1 MPEQDSKTYK
11 VLDWIILS
19 LFIIFILSLSNSI
32 FINQIGYFGA
42 LLFILVKIFLTRKN
56 QFQKTG
62 LELAFAL
69 YMIAEILSL
78 IFSDYKAEAL
88 THFYK
93 RALLIPVFYTT
104 VTVTD
109 SFKRGKNFFNIFVAA
124 SLITC
129 LVYLAVSVKYYLNN
143 QYVITQ
149 SGPDLVQN
157 PITTSEIIS
166 FTVLF
171 LFAFIINEKTNLKIK
186 LLLYSGF
193 AISLLTLIAT
203 YKRTG
208 WMGVGFGIVLLLII
222 KKKWQI
228 LIPLVILGVILLVTE
243 KNISQ
248 VDIYNFQNSGVS
260 KILSFNTAGRAW
272 NIAPSNDNFV
282 VSDYENGLLFY
293 KDSALIKRYETPGP
307 VISFH
312 QIRENLFLAQLI
324 DTRFLILRKEG
335 EEIKQVNEILSPGE
349 TKSYAVIDEHLYTL
363 DIDSGLTFYNKI
375 ETTVKPIRFPQFKDC
390 KWFFID
396 SSYFFF
402 MSVRTGVT
410 VCLNDGLLPGKELI
424 NKKMGEI
431 GTAWLFNKKLVLGTK
446 DGLKL
451 FTVDQNDLRLDD
463 NLKQLSSVYRIYSD
477 GDILAVLLS
486 NGTIYKMKVS
496 AGSKFEI
503 LAEDKL
509 SPPPTNFNFF
519 NNKLYCTYVNRGRLL
534 SFFDPYLQQNFTR
547 LALWRAGWKMFLDHP
562 LFGVGDIDLAK
573 YYVKYKRPYDK
584 EIHGHLHN
592 NYFHF
597 LATLGL
603 FGFLA
608 LIYLFFKIFKKLGG
622 IYSATKGK
630 PFIASY
636 SLGAIAAF
644 ASILV
649 SGLSEQNFWDQEIT
663 TLIYFTIG
671 LNVAL
676 FIQDKKTAYLLK
688 KKVIKLIYF

>member
-193 AISLLTLIAT
+193 AISILTLIAT

-248 VDIYNFQNSGVS
+248 VDVYNFQNLGVS
-260 KILSFNTAGRAW
+260 KVLSFNTNGRAW
-272 NIAPSNDNFV
+272 NIAPADSDFV

-307 VISFH
+307 VTSFQ
-312 QIRENLFLAQLI
+312 QINENLYLTQLI
-324 DTRFLILRKEG
+324 DTRFLVFREENG
-335 EEIKQVNEILSPGE
+335 ELKRINEILPPGE
-349 TKSYAVIDEHLYTL
+349 TVSYKIVSEHLYTM
-363 DIDSGLTFYNKI
+363 DIDSGLTFYNLI
-375 ETTVKPIRFPQFKDC
+375 ETKVKPIRFPEFKDC
-390 KWFFID
+390 NWFFID

-402 MSVRTGVT
+402 VSVRNGVT
-410 VCLNDGLLPGKELI
+410 MCLNNGSLPGKVI
-424 NKKMGEI
+424 VNKNPSEI
-431 GTAWLFNKKLVLGTK
+431 RTAWLFNKKLIVDTK

-451 FTVDQNDLRLDD
+451 FSVEQNNLNLKD
-463 NLKQLSSVYRIYSD
+463 NLKQLTEIHTINSD
-477 GDILAVLLS
+477 GDMLAVLMG

-496 AGSKFEI
+496 SDPKFEI
-503 LAEDKL
+503 LAEDRL
-509 SPPPTNFNFF
+509 SPPPTNLNFF
-519 NNKLYCTYVNRGRLL
+519 NNKLYTTYVYRGRLL
-534 SFFDPYLQQNFTR
+534 SFFDPYLAVNFTR

-592 NYFHF
+592 NYVHF

-603 FGFLA
+603 FGFLS
-608 LIYLFFKIFKKLGG
+608 LMYLFFKIFKKLSG
-622 IYSATKGK
+622 IYSATK
-630 PFIASY
+630 
-636 SLGAIAAF
+636 
-644 ASILV
+644 
-649 SGLSEQNFWDQEIT
+649 
-663 TLIYFTIG
+663 
-671 LNVAL
+671 
-676 FIQDKKTAYLLK
+676 
-688 KKVIKLIYF
+688 

>member
-1 MPEQDSKTYK
+1 MLEQGSKSYK
-11 VLDWIILS
+11 ILDWIILS
-19 LFIIFILSLSNSI
+19 FFVIFILSLSNSI
-32 FINQIGYFGA
+32 FVNQIGYFGA
-42 LLFILVKIFLTRKN
+42 LIFILVKIFLTRKN
-56 QFQKTG
+56 QFHKSG

-78 IFSDYKAEAL
+78 IFSEYRVEAL
-88 THFYK
+88 HNFYK

-109 SFKRGKNFFNIFVAA
+109 SFKLGKNFFNLFIAA
-124 SLITC
+124 TLITC
-129 LVYLAVSVKYYLNN
+129 LVYLVVSVKYYLNN

-149 SGPDLVQN
+149 SGPDLLQN

-171 LFAFIINEKTNLKIK
+171 LFAFIINEKKNFKIR
-186 LLLYSGF
+186 LLLYAGF
-193 AISLLTLIAT
+193 AISLITLIAT

-248 VDIYNFQNSGVS
+248 VDVYNFNNSGVN
-260 KILSFNTAGRAW
+260 KILSFNTNGRAW
-272 NIAPSNDNFV
+272 NIGPADGDFV
-282 VSDYENGLLFY
+282 VCDYEDGLLFY
-293 KDSALIKRYETPGP
+293 KDSTLLKKYEAPGP
-307 VISFH
+307 VTSFR
-312 QIRENLFLAQLI
+312 QIKENLYLVQLV
-324 DTRFLILRKEG
+324 DTRFLVLRNEGGKLKE
-335 EEIKQVNEILSPGE
+335 INEILPPGE
-349 TKSYAVIDEHLYTL
+349 TVSYKIFNEHLYTL
-363 DIDSGLTFYNKI
+363 DIDSGLTFYNS
-375 ETTVKPIRFPQFKDC
+375 VKNKTNPVRFPEFRDC
-390 KWFFID
+390 NWFFID

-402 MSVRTGVT
+402 VSIRTGAT
-410 VCLNDGLLPGKELI
+410 VCLNDESLPGKTLV
-424 NKKMGEI
+424 NKKLGKVS
-431 GTAWLFNKKLVLGTK
+431 TAWLFNKKILLATK

-451 FTVDQNDLRLDD
+451 FAVDQNDLRLDD
-463 NLKQLSSVYRIYSD
+463 NLKQLNSVFRIDND

-486 NGTIYKMKVS
+486 NGTVYKMKVS
-496 AGSKFEI
+496 PDSKFGI
-503 LAEDKL
+503 LSEDKL
-509 SPPPTNFNFF
+509 SPAPTNLDFF
-519 NNKLYCTYVNRGRLL
+519 NNKLYCSYVYRGRLL
-534 SFFDPYLQQNFTR
+534 SFFDPYLAVNFTR
-547 LALWRAGWKMFLDHP
+547 IALWRGGWLMFLDHP

-584 EIHGHLHN
+584 EVHGHLHN

-608 LIYLFFKIFKKLGG
+608 MMYLFFKIFKKLGG
-622 IYSATKGK
+622 IFSATKGK

-636 SLGAIAAF
+636 SLGAIASF

-676 FIQDKKTAYLLK
+676 FIQYKKENELSNEE
-688 KKVIKLIYF
+688 INN

>member
-19 LFIIFILSLSNSI
+19 LFVIFILSLSNSI

-104 VTVTD
+104 ITVSN
-109 SFKRGKNFFNIFVAA
+109 SFKRGKNFFNLFIGAT
-124 SLITC
+124 LITC
-129 LVYLAVSVKYYLNN
+129 MVYLVVSVKYYLNN

-171 LFAFIINEKTNLKIK
+171 LFAFIINEKTNFKVK
-186 LLLYSGF
+186 LLLYAGF

-228 LIPLVILGVILLVTE
+228 LIPLVILGIILLVTE

-248 VDIYNFQNSGVS
+248 VDVYNFNNSGVN
-260 KILSFNTAGRAW
+260 KIISFNTNGRAW
-272 NIAPSNDNFV
+272 NVGPVDSEFV
-282 VSDYENGLLFY
+282 VCDYENGLLFY
-293 KDSALIKRYETPGP
+293 KDSTILKKYQTPGP
-307 VISFH
+307 VTSFR
-312 QIRENLFLAQLI
+312 QINENLYLVQLI
-324 DTRFLILRKEG
+324 DTRFIILKNEGGELKE
-335 EEIKQVNEILSPGE
+335 INEILPPGE
-349 TKSYAVIDEHLYTL
+349 TVNYKLVDEHLYIL
-363 DIDSGLTFYNKI
+363 DIDSGLTFYNSI
-375 ETTVKPIRFPQFKDC
+375 ETKVKPVRFPEFRDC
-390 KWFFID
+390 NWFFID

-402 MSVRTGVT
+402 VSVKYGIT
-410 VCLNDGLLPGKELI
+410 VCANDGLLPGKVLF
-424 NKKMGEI
+424 NKKFYEI
-431 GTAWLFNKKLVLGTK
+431 RNAWLFNKELLLSNKE
-446 DGLKL
+446 GLKL
-451 FTVDQNDLRLDD
+451 FSVEQNDLKLDD
-463 NLKQLSSVYRIYSD
+463 NLKQLTEVYRINSD
-477 GDILAVLLS
+477 GDILAILMG
-486 NGTIYKMKVS
+486 NGTIYRMKVS
-496 AGSKFEI
+496 LGSKFEI
-503 LAEDKL
+503 LAEDRL
-509 SPPPTNFNFF
+509 SPSPTNLNFF
-519 NNKLYCTYVNRGRLL
+519 NDKLYTTYVYRGRLL
-534 SFFDPYLQQNFTR
+534 SFFDPYLAVNFTR
-547 LALWRAGWKMFLDHP
+547 LALWRAGWKMFLDYP

-608 LIYLFFKIFKKLGG
+608 LMYLFFRIFKKLAD
-622 IYSATKGK
+622 IYSSTKGK

-676 FIQDKKTAYLLK
+676 FIQYQKEN
-688 KKVIKLIYF
+688 KLSKEEINN

>member
-1 MPEQDSKTYK
+1 MLEEERKSYK
-11 VLDWIILS
+11 ILDWIILS
-19 LFIIFILSLSNSI
+19 FFVIFILSLSNSI
-32 FINQIGYFGA
+32 FVNQIGYFGA

-78 IFSDYKAEAL
+78 IFSEYRLEAL
-88 THFYK
+88 HNFYK

-109 SFKRGKNFFNIFVAA
+109 SFKLGKNLFNLFIAA
-124 SLITC
+124 TLVTC

-143 QYVITQ
+143 KYVLTQ
-149 SGPDLVQN
+149 SGPDILQN

-171 LFAFIINEKTNLKIK
+171 LFAFIINEKTNFKLK
-186 LLLYSGF
+186 LLLYAGF
-193 AISLLTLIAT
+193 VISLITLIAT

-248 VDIYNFQNSGVS
+248 VDVYNFNDSGVN
-260 KILSFNTAGRAW
+260 KILSFNTKGRAW
-272 NIAPSNDNFV
+272 NIEPADGDFV
-282 VSDYENGLLFY
+282 VCDYEDGLLFY
-293 KDSALIKRYETPGP
+293 KDSTLLKKYKAPGP
-307 VISFH
+307 VTSFR
-312 QIRENLFLAQLI
+312 QIKENLYLVQLV
-324 DTRFLILRKEG
+324 DTRFIVLKNESGKL
-335 EEIKQVNEILSPGE
+335 EEINEILPPGE
-349 TKSYAVIDEHLYTL
+349 TVNYDVVDEHLYTL
-363 DIDSGLTFYNKI
+363 DIDSGLTFYNSVEDKF
-375 ETTVKPIRFPQFKDC
+375 KPIRFPEFRGC
-390 KWFFID
+390 NWFFID

-402 MSVRTGVT
+402 VTVRSGFK
-410 VCLNDGLLPGKELI
+410 VCLNNGGLPGELLA
-424 NKKMGEI
+424 NKKPSVI
-431 GTAWLFNKKLVLGTK
+431 STACLFNRKFVVATG

-451 FTVDQNDLRLDD
+451 YTVNHNDLRLDD
-463 NLKQLSSVYRIYSD
+463 NLEKLKSVYKIESE
-477 GDILAVLLS
+477 GDILAVLMS

-496 AGSKFEI
+496 SDSKFEI
-503 LAEDKL
+503 LSENKL
-509 SPPPTNFNFF
+509 SPSPTNFNFF
-519 NNKLYCTYVNRGRLL
+519 NNKLYCSYVYRSRLL
-534 SFFDPYLQQNFTR
+534 SFFDPYLAVNFTR
-547 LALWRAGWKMFLDHP
+547 IALWRGGWLMFLDHP

-608 LIYLFFKIFKKLGG
+608 MMYLFFKIFKELGG

-636 SLGAIAAF
+636 SLGAIASF

-676 FIQDKKTAYLLK
+676 FIQFKKESELLK
-688 KKVIKLIYF
+688 EEINN

>member
-1 MPEQDSKTYK
+1 MLEEERKSYNF
-11 VLDWIILS
+11 LDWIILS
-19 LFIIFILSLSNSI
+19 FFVVFILSLSNSI
-32 FINQIGYFGA
+32 FVNQIGYFGA

-56 QFQKTG
+56 QFHRTG

-78 IFSDYKAEAL
+78 IFSEYRLEAL
-88 THFYK
+88 HNFSK
-93 RALLIPVFYTT
+93 RALLVPVFYTT

-109 SFKRGKNFFNIFVAA
+109 SFKLGKNFFKLFIAA
-124 SLITC
+124 TLITC
-129 LVYLAVSVKYYLNN
+129 LVYLFVSVKYYLNN

-157 PITTSEIIS
+157 PITTSEIVS

-171 LFAFIINEKTNLKIK
+171 LFAFIINEKTNIKIK
-186 LLLYSGF
+186 LLLYAGF
-193 AISLLTLIAT
+193 AISVLTLIAT

-228 LIPLVILGVILLVTE
+228 LIPLVILGIILLVTE

-248 VDIYNFQNSGVS
+248 VDVYNFNNSGVN
-260 KILSFNTAGRAW
+260 KILSFNTNGRAW
-272 NIAPSNDNFV
+272 NVGPVDGEFV

-293 KDSALIKRYETPGP
+293 RNSTLIKKYETPGP
-307 VISFH
+307 VTSF
-312 QIRENLFLAQLI
+312 QQVKDNLYLVQLI
-324 DTRFLILRKEG
+324 DTRFIILKNEDGELKE
-335 EEIKQVNEILSPGE
+335 INEILPPGE
-349 TKSYAVIDEHLYTL
+349 TVNYKLIDEHLYTL
-363 DIDSGLTFYNKI
+363 DIDSGLTFYNSV
-375 ETTVKPIRFPQFKDC
+375 ETKVKPVRFPEFRDC
-390 KWFFID
+390 NWFFID

-402 MSVRTGVT
+402 VSVLSGVS
-410 VCLNDGLLPGKELI
+410 VCENDGLLPGRVLF
-424 NKKMGEI
+424 NKKFDEI
-431 GTAWLFNKKLVLGTK
+431 RNAWLFNDRILLSNKE
-446 DGLKL
+446 GLKL
-451 FTVDQNDLRLDD
+451 FSVEQNDLKLDD
-463 NLKQLSSVYRIYSD
+463 ELKQLTEVHRINSD
-477 GDILAVLLS
+477 GDILAVLMG

-496 AGSKFEI
+496 PDSKFEI
-503 LAEDKL
+503 LAESKL
-509 SPPPTNFNFF
+509 FPPPTNLNFF
-519 NNKLYCTYVNRGRLL
+519 NNKLYAEYVYRGRLL
-534 SFFDPYLQQNFTR
+534 SFFDPYLAVNFTR
-547 LALWRAGWKMFLDHP
+547 IALWRGGWLMFLDHP

-608 LIYLFFKIFKKLGG
+608 LMYLFFKIFKKLGG
-622 IYSATKGK
+622 IYSETKGK
-630 PFIASY
+630 SFIASY

-649 SGLSEQNFWDQEIT
+649 SGLSEQNFWDQEIS
-663 TLIYFTIG
+663 TLIYFTVG

-676 FIQDKKTAYLLK
+676 FICYRNENKN
-688 KKVIKLIYF
+688 